1 MENTKFVRTIKQ
13 LEDMVEDLKNEPRL
27 ACDIE
32 TTSLE
37 IEEME
42 LDGIGIGT
50 NSKTYYIPFPN
61 FGLEISQTIPY
72 IDKLFQEIPIIMH
85 NAKFDMQ
92 GLRKFGYS
100 TPKQVHDTMIMSWL
114 VDEDNSHG
122 LKNLTKVLLERE
134 VVEYKNLKKKV
145 DLFTTEEDVMIEL
158 GQYCGDDIANTYDLY
173 DFFYPL
179 LESDGLLKAYSMVEM
194 PFVSVLA
201 DMEYRG
207 VRLDTEGM
215 NNLKERMEAVLANI
229 DAQIRQVLKD
239 QAVNVAS
246 PTQLEKYLFDVLKYK
261 SVRTTPAGKR
271 STDNGALEQIIK
283 DNNLDD
289 SSFVA
294 LLLKFREYDKLYR
307 TYMIGLLQKA
317 GSSGIVHT
325 NFLQHG
331 TRTGRLSSSEPNLQ
345 NIPARHDD
353 WDIRK
358 YFVPREGYAFVIS
371 DYSQVE
377 LRVLA
382 HFSKDDNMVQTFLND
397 GDIHAKTMELTGTER
412 RAAKAIN
419 FGLIYGMG
427 PRSLAESLNISE
439 HEAQAY
445 MDRFF
450 SGYPKVKSW
459 ISLVQRFALSQ
470 GFVTMITGR
479 KRRFRNMFDQRWY
492 SSVKRQSVNT
502 KIQGSAADILKLA
515 MLKMHKEL
523 HKYDAHILLQIHDE
537 VIVEA
542 PIERL
547 DEVKQKVVEI
557 MESAVQLRVPLKV
570 GMDTGDHWIKG

>member
-1 MENTKFVRTIKQ
+1 MESTKFVRTVKQ
-13 LEDMVEDLKNEPRL
+13 LEEMVEDLKNEPRL

-37 IEEME
+37 IEVME

-50 NSKTYYIPFPN
+50 NTKVYYIPFPD
-61 FGLEISQTIPY
+61 FGLDVEQVVPFLNT
-72 IDKLFQEIPIIMH
+72 LFETIPIIMH

-92 GLRKFGYS
+92 GLRKFGFV
-100 TPKQVHDTMIMSWL
+100 TPTVIHDTMIMSWL
-114 VDEDNSHG
+114 VDEDTGHG
-122 LKNLTKVLLERE
+122 LKNLTKILLERE
-134 VVEYKNLKKKV
+134 VVEYKNLNLKE
-145 DLFTTEEDVMIEL
+145 DLFTTKDDIMEVL
-158 GQYCGDDIANTYDLY
+158 GKYCGSDIANTYDLY

-179 LESDGLLKAYSMVEM
+179 LESDGLLKAYSLVEM
-194 PFVSVLA
+194 PFVRVLA

-207 VRLDTEGM
+207 VRLDTDGM
-215 NNLKERMEAVLANI
+215 TNLKERMEAVLENT
-229 DAQIRQVLKD
+229 
-239 QAVNVAS
+239 QALIQLTLQDKTVNVAS
-246 PTQLEKYLFDVLKYK
+246 PTQLEKYLFDVLGYK

-271 STDNGALEQIIK
+271 STDNGALEDIVK
-283 DNNLDD
+283 ENKLDD

-353 WDIRK
+353 WEIRK
-358 YFVPREGYAFVIS
+358 YFVPREGYAFIVS

-382 HFSKDDNMVQTFLND
+382 HFSRDENMVQTFMDD

-427 PRSLAESLNISE
+427 ARSLAAALNIHE
-439 HEAQAY
+439 NEAQDY
-445 MDRFF
+445 MNRFF
-450 SGYPKVKSW
+450 SGYPKVKAW
-459 ISLVQRFALSQ
+459 INVVQKYALSQ

-523 HKYDAHILLQIHDE
+523 PKYDAHILLQIHDE
-537 VIVEA
+537 VVVEV
-542 PIERL
+542 PIDRME
-547 DEVKQKVVEI
+547 EVKVVVRDL
-557 MESAVQLRVPLKV
+557 MESAVQLRVPLKLE
-570 GMDTGDHWIKG
+570 WIPEIIG